1 MLPDLYPA
9 FVRSVDRERRE
20 IRVEIP
26 PYTDGASEWPIAEM
40 CYPIGDDSPNTEIR
54 VVVGMPVYVAFR
66 GGDER
71 YPIIMGH
78 RPVNVG
84 NEVGTRRWN
93 HDNIEHNSDDNH
105 TINAGKVVSVN
116 AESIVL
122 DARTSIQLKVGGT
135 LIELTAELIKHVSAA
150 HEIQGPVTQTG
161 GDITS
166 DGKSAQHHTHPTS
179 PPGPVSEPQ

>member
-1 MLPDLYPA
+1 MLPSLVPA
-9 FVRSVDRERRE
+9 FVRAVDRDRRE

-26 PYTDGASEWPIAEM
+26 PYTDGANEWPIAEM

-54 VVVGMPVYVAFR
+54 VVVNMPVWVAFR

-93 HDNIEHNSDDNH
+93 HDNFELNADTDYTLKSG
-105 TINAGKVVSVN
+105 TSINLKSGTSVSV
-116 AESIVL
+116 ESGETVAI
-122 DARTSIQLKVGGT
+122 DAGQTVTITAGTQIQLQVGAST
-135 LIELTAELIKHVSAA
+135 LTITPAQIAQMAALI
-150 HEIQGPVTQTG
+150 TLN
-161 GDITS
+161 
-166 DGKSAQHHTHPTS
+166 
-179 PPGPVSEPQ
+179 